1 MSNLENRICEQR
13 SNPTDD
19 RVNNEPLC
27 RVEPDTELAI
37 FGVATTYTSQQI
49 RATTMSSPRNRRR
62 LFFFRG
68 MGSAFRLHPNR
79 FFVEWLEDHSR
90 NSDVDRMRQD
100 VEMVGSDM
108 RRVIDQH
115 VEQLTVK

>member
-1 MSNLENRICEQR
+1 MSNVENRI
-13 SNPTDD
+13 
-19 RVNNEPLC
+19 RVTNEPPC
-27 RVEPDTELAI
+27 SVETDTELAI
-37 FGVATTYTSQQI
+37 FGVATTHTSQQI

-79 FFVEWLEDHSR
+79 FFVQWLEDQSR
-90 NSDVDRMRQD
+90 TSDVDRMRQD

-108 RRVIDQH
+108 RKVIDQH